1 MADQT
6 ERLKKL
12 YALAIRG
19 VGGEKEQAQKLLEK
33 LMQKYGVSLAE
44 LDEEQIKDFDIEVHG
59 EFERKLLRQVV
70 YKITGDPYDARDLV
84 YTKSQRPCRT
94 KMRVRCTEAQKIEV
108 EFLLDFYKNLWQREV
123 DALFLAFIHKHEI
136 FGQHID
142 GKCGTMSYEEFEKMR
157 RMMDGLS
164 DETPRPLI
172 EGSKTQKR
180 SKKGY

>member
-70 YKITGDPYDARDLV
+70 YKITGDPYDGASFAWRDV
-84 YTKSQRPCRT
+84 NGATDQRSSVSVAASAC
-94 KMRVRCTEAQKIEV
+94 
-108 EFLLDFYKNLWQREV
+108 
-123 DALFLAFIHKHEI
+123 LAF
-136 FGQHID
+136 
-142 GKCGTMSYEEFEKMR
+142 SSLYLL
-157 RMMDGLS
+157 RMTCRKSGPAASMVAFS
-164 DETPRPLI
+164 AYP
-172 EGSKTQKR
+172 
-180 SKKGY
+180 